1 MELYQYMSLV
11 FLELL
16 YWEDK
21 MTKKFNNVY
30 ISDSFTIASIYEKN
44 GPLKDYFDLVYD
56 KDLYYGCDTFEKAE
70 EKMLS
75 NSISRL
81 LNKAKLIDKDID
93 YVISGDLQ
101 NQIAASDY
109 ALRDFNIPF
118 LGIFSACATFG
129 EGLLLGAN
137 LIEGK
142 MAKNIIVSTSSHN
155 MVAERQF
162 RNPTEYGTPKK
173 KTATF
178 TSTGAVSMLLSNK
191 KNKIRVVSATPGIV
205 QDKGITDVNNMGA
218 VMAIAVADTLMRH
231 FKDLKIEPEYYD
243 LILTGDLGVYGKE
256 ILTEY
261 MADYGYDLYKNYND
275 CGLILYDRD
284 KQPVFAGASGPSSS
298 ALTLSSYVLV
308 EMLKGK
314 YKRVLI
320 VPTGAIFSPTRV
332 FQKDSIP
339 SIAHAIGLEVVN

>member
-1 MELYQYMSLV
+1 
-11 FLELL
+11 
-16 YWEDK
+16 

-30 ISDSFTIASIYEKN
+30 ITDSYTIAGVYEKD
-44 GPLKDYFDLVYD
+44 GPIADYFDLIYD

-75 NSISRL
+75 NSISKL
-81 LNKAKLIDKDID
+81 ITNAKLIDSDID
-93 YVISGDLQ
+93 YIISGDLQ

-129 EGLLLGAN
+129 EGLCLAAN

-142 MAKNIIVSTSSHN
+142 MAKNIIAATSSHN
-155 MVAERQF
+155 MVAEKQF
-162 RNPTEYGTPKK
+162 RNPTEYGAPKK

-178 TSTGAVSMLLSNK
+178 TSTGAASMLITSK
-191 KNKIRVVSATPGIV
+191 KSKIKITSATCGIV

-218 VMAIAVADTLMRH
+218 VMAIAAADTLKRH
-231 FKDLKIEPEYYD
+231 FKDLDIKPDYYD
-243 LILTGDLGVYGKE
+243 LILTGDLGIYGKE
-256 ILTEY
+256 ILIEY
-261 MADYGYDLYKNYND
+261 MKDYGYDLSKNYDD
-275 CGLILYDRD
+275 CGLILYDRN
-284 KQPVFAGASGPSSS
+284 KQNVFAGASGPSSS
-298 ALTLSSYVLV
+298 ALTLSAYILK
-308 EMLKGK
+308 EMLRGK
-314 YKRVLI
+314 YHKVLI

-339 SIAHAIGLEVVN
+339 SIAHAISLEVV